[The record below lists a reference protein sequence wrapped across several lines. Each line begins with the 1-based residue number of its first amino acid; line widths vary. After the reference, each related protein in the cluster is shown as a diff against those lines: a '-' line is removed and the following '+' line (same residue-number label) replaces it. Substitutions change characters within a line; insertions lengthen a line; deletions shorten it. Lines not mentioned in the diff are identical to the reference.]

1 MEIRGVLPPV
11 TTPFGPEGELHLEA
25 LRANL
30 ARWNSTG
37 LAGYLVLGSNGEAPH
52 LSPDEKRAVL
62 EAAREAIPPERV
74 FMAGTGE
81 ASRRSTLATTR
92 MAARAGADCALVLTP
107 SFYRRQMSGEV
118 LADHYRAVA
127 DESPIPVLLYT
138 VPVFTGVGLGAEP
151 VALLAEHENI
161 VGIKDSSGDLAELGR
176 ILGSTP
182 EEFVVLVGSA
192 PVFYPALCL
201 GAEGGVLA
209 AACPLPELCVAV
221 YEAHQRGDHASALA
235 GQTALTRVARLVTS
249 VYGIGG
255 LKAALDHLGYY
266 GGPPRAPLP
275 EAGPEAARTVAE
287 ALDALGPV
295 ATSSRRP

>member
-1 MEIRGVLPPV
+1 M
-11 TTPFGPEGELHLEA
+11 
-25 LRANL
+25 
-30 ARWNSTG
+30 
-37 LAGYLVLGSNGEAPH
+37 
-52 LSPDEKRAVL
+52 
-62 EAAREAIPPERV
+62 
-74 FMAGTGE
+74 
-81 ASRRSTLATTR
+81 
-92 MAARAGADCALVLTP
+92 
-107 SFYRRQMSGEV
+107 
-118 LADHYRAVA
+118 
-127 DESPIPVLLYT
+127 
-138 VPVFTGVGLGAEP
+138 
-151 VALLAEHENI
+151 
-161 VGIKDSSGDLAELGR
+161 GIKDSSGDLAELGR